1 MHHKT
6 NDITEFGLVI
16 SKKVD
21 RVIAVK
27 SKFSGIENFP
37 GKKSVNLPMG
47 QNKTKV
53 VRAVAV
59 PRLEKIVL
67 ASSYGYK
74 GPGPLG
80 FLKELTQSYW
90 NVPTTDIYIYAT
102 IIQSKQII
110 ITGLVL
116 ISWKAIIANVL
127 IFSFTCYFSFAF
139 SASSC

>member
-1 MHHKT
+1 MHHNT

-27 SKFSGIENFP
+27 SKFRGIENLP

-102 IIQSKQII
+102 TIQSKQII

-116 ISWKAIIANVL
+116 IS
-127 IFSFTCYFSFAF
+127 
-139 SASSC
+139 